1 MFDITSQF
9 RQKTS
14 YGFEFWL
21 RPLLISG
28 VLLGS
33 AVLSFFASYQH
44 LALVLAL
51 IVGLA
56 TVSITI
62 RHPGLGLI
70 AILLS
75 SMMIPFRGPSG
86 VNPTMGLTA
95 LLTLLWI
102 VGMIVRDREIRWAPS
117 RTNRPL
123 IIMVVG
129 ACLSFLVGQLRWFD
143 PLTPAPMGAQLG
155 ALSMFVLAAFAFFL
169 GANQI
174 HEMRWLRWMVW
185 AFLAVATFF
194 LLVRLSP
201 FGIPNQ
207 FLRGG
212 EYRGVLML
220 WFGCLAFAMAYF
232 NKDLSLR
239 WRLVLAALT
248 VIIVYYNFV
257 VKYAEKSGWM
267 PLLASLAIIWAV
279 QSWRNL
285 LTLVLLGAFPAIYL
299 VTDAIATDEYSYLT
313 RIDALVIIIEM
324 IKTSPFLGLGPANY
338 RWYTPI
344 FAIRGFEVSFNS
356 HNNFADIA
364 AQTGLIGM
372 LSFLWVFIE
381 VGWLGLKLRYRVA
394 GGFARAFVFATIG
407 ATVGTVML
415 AAMADWVIPF
425 FYNLGMSGF
434 RSAAVGW
441 LFSGA
446 LVSVGRLALKSET
459 KQEE

>member
-1 MFDITSQF
+1 MFEFSSQF
-9 RQKTS
+9 RQKSS

-33 AVLSFFASYQH
+33 AVLSFFASSQY
-44 LALVLAL
+44 LMLVPVL
-51 IVGLA
+51 IVALA
-56 TVSITI
+56 AVSII
-62 RHPGLGLI
+62 VRHPGLGLI

-75 SMMIPFRGPSG
+75 SMMIPYRGPSG

-102 VGMIVRDREIRWAPS
+102 VGMVVRDREIRWESS

-123 IIMVVG
+123 VIMVVG

-155 ALSMFVLAAFAFFL
+155 ALSMFILAALAFFL

-174 HEMRWLRWMVW
+174 REMRWLRWMVW
-185 AFLAVATFF
+185 SFLGVATFF

-212 EYRGVLML
+212 EYRGVLFL
-220 WFGCLAFAMAYF
+220 WFGCLTFSMAYF

-239 WRLVLAALT
+239 WRVALGALT
-248 VIIVYYNFV
+248 LLIVYYMFI
-257 VKYAEKSGWM
+257 VKFAEKSGWL
-267 PLLASLAIIWAV
+267 PLLFSLAIIWGA
-279 QSWRNL
+279 QSWRNV
-285 LTLVLLGAFPAIYL
+285 LVLVFLGAFPAIYL

-313 RIDALVIIIEM
+313 RIDALVIM
-324 IKTSPFLGLGPANY
+324 IDMVKTNPILGLGPANY
-338 RWYTPI
+338 RWYTPL
-344 FAIRGFEVSFNS
+344 FAIRGHEVAFNS
-356 HNNFADIA
+356 HNNYADIV

-394 GGFARAFVFATIG
+394 GGFAQAFVFATIG
-407 ATVGTVML
+407 ATVGTIML

-434 RSAAVGW
+434 RSAAIGW

-446 LVSVGRLALKSET
+446 LVSVGRLALKPET
-459 KQEE
+459 R